1 MRRPHRRAHLI
12 LWLLIAPGV
21 AAGLV
26 LALMNRPA
34 DPRSA
39 IPDDIVTDEAR

>member
-12 LWLLIAPGV
+12 LWLLIAPAA
-21 AAGLV
+21 AAGLA

-34 DPRSA
+34 DPRGA
-39 IPDDIVTDEAR
+39 IPDDIVTSEAR